1 VQWFHGVTSMWFH
14 DVTHVLPRIHLDKD
28 GRVRSFRELICLTDE
43 AKDVDLWQE
52 GRQVLT
58 LRHAD
63 KK

>member
-1 VQWFHGVTSMWFH
+1 MYY
-14 DVTHVLPRIHLDKD
+14 RAYILDED

-43 AKDVDLWQE
+43 EAKQKALQLVDGHDVELWQE

>member
-1 VQWFHGVTSMWFH
+1 MTSMWFH

-43 AKDVDLWQE
+43 EARTSICGRKDGKFSLS
-52 GRQVLT
+52 GM
-58 LRHAD
+58 D